1 VTDDFT
7 NGRFAGHRFR
17 EQSLEGADFSG
28 ADLRGADFSGADLR
42 GADFHG
48 ATFGVAPRTGVVIL
62 GAAMAVTIAAGVVI
76 GWAVDEVRGQVYAD
90 QWDEAAGGGSL
101 ILVLLAFVA
110 LIFWRGFDLAIKAT
124 IVLYLV
130 VAAGNVVAN
139 VLWEDLEWSSTLRGT
154 LLLMVLCLAILAG
167 ILARV
172 VGGVFGSWSIALV
185 AVLGGLASG
194 QAHGGVAGIV
204 VALCLVT
211 ISKRAVR
218 GDQRDRSM
226 LRLAH
231 RLTGRRG
238 TQFVGADLTGAD
250 FTGVDTRRCR
260 VRGATVVDVTWDP
273 GFGRSLDLPDDVIPS

>member
-1 VTDDFT
+1 
-7 NGRFAGHRFR
+7 
-17 EQSLEGADFSG
+17 
-28 ADLRGADFSGADLR
+28 
-42 GADFHG
+42 
-48 ATFGVAPRTGVVIL
+48 VAPRTGAAIL
-62 GAAMAVTIAAGVVI
+62 GAAIAIAISAGVVI

-90 QWDEAAGGGSL
+90 QWDEVAGGGSL
-101 ILVLLAFVA
+101 ILVLVAFVS

-124 IVLYLV
+124 FVLYFV

-172 VGGVFGSWSIALV
+172 IGGVFGSWSIALV

-194 QAHGGVAGIV
+194 QAQGGAAAVI

-218 GDQRDRSM
+218 GDQRDRSL

-231 RLTGRRG
+231 RLAGRWG
-238 TQFVGADLTGAD
+238 TQFIDADLTGAN
-250 FTGVDTRRCR
+250 FTGVDGQRCR
-260 VRGATVVDVTWDP
+260 VRGATLVDVTWDP

>member
-1 VTDDFT
+1 MTDDFI
-7 NGRFAGHRFR
+7 NGRLTGLRFR
-17 EQSLEGADFSG
+17 DRALQGADFSG
-28 ADLRGADFSGADLR
+28 ADVRGADFSGADLR
-42 GADFHG
+42 GASFHG
-48 ATFGVAPRTGVVIL
+48 ATFGVAPRTGAAIL
-62 GAAMAVTIAAGVVI
+62 GAAMAITIAAGVVI
-76 GWAVDEVRGQVYAD
+76 GWAVDEVREQVYAD

-101 ILVLLAFVA
+101 ILVLVAFVS

-124 IVLYLV
+124 VALYFV

-154 LLLMVLCLAILAG
+154 MLLMVLCLAILAG

-172 VGGVFGSWSIALV
+172 IGGVFGSWSIALV

-218 GDQRDRSM
+218 GDQRDRSL

-231 RLTGRRG
+231 RLTGRWG
-238 TQFVGADLTGAD
+238 TQFIDADLTGAD
-250 FTGVDTRRCR
+250 FTGVDTRRCK
-260 VRGATVVDVTWDP
+260 VTGATVVDVTWDP
-273 GFGRSLDLPDDVIPS
+273 HFGHPLDLPDDTIPC